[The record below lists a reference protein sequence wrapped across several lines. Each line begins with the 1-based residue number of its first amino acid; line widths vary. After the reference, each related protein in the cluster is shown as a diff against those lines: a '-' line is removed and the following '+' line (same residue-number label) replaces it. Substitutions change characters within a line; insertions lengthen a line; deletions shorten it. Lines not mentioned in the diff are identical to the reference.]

1 MSRYLPLAALAAVVL
16 TLFAVAGLF
25 AAPVAPSTVALG
37 NVDCCDCCGDDC
49 ALCCGDNCAECCA
62 LGLCALCCGD
72 ACELC
77 CGDACD
83 LCCGSACCAD
93 AAVAATS
100 SCGSISGC
108 CATR

>member
-1 MSRYLPLAALAAVVL
+1 MSRYIPLAAVAAVVL

-25 AAPVAPSTVALG
+25 AAPVASSAVTLSNAA
-37 NVDCCDCCGDDC
+37 CCDCCGDDC

-62 LGLCALCCGD
+62 FGACELCCGD

-93 AAVAATS
+93 AAVAATP
-100 SCGSISGC
+100 SCGSAASC

>member
-1 MSRYLPLAALAAVVL
+1 MSRYLPIAALAAVVL

-25 AAPVAPSTVALG
+25 AAPVASSTVALSNG
-37 NVDCCDCCGDDC
+37 DCCDCCGDDC

-62 LGLCALCCGD
+62 FGACVLCCGD

-83 LCCGSACCAD
+83 NCWSD
-93 AAVAATS
+93 AAVAATA
-100 SCGSISGC
+100 SCGSNSGC
-108 CATR
+108 CTTR